1 MCGRWVAD
9 ARLAQRRRKVAAGS
23 TTSPP
28 PDHSGVYPPVGH
40 PQFPLTLSQGQFP
53 DSRRGH
59 PCSRQCLLKGC
70 ERWFLPHHFQARY
83 CSPACRMA
91 ARRWRRW
98 YACQR
103 YRATDHGKQ
112 RRRATGPTPPG
123 PPTAAVDSAPTA
135 PTNAPKRAR
144 STTGGRRCPAPDRSA
159 QPPSTPSAWAS
170 AQPKFRKILWSG
182 PATGQAATSFSP
194 DAAFPPAA
202 ILFLLLPPG
211 VTTRPAAGSPTP
223 QAATPRRSDRDAA
236 RHLRRHP
243 EQARYVVMY

>member
-1 MCGRWVAD
+1 VRRGIAD
-9 ARLAQRRRKVAAGS
+9 ARLARRRRKVAAGS

-53 DSRRGH
+53 DSPRGH

-70 ERWFLPHHFQARY
+70 ERWFLPHHFQERY

-112 RRRATGPTPPG
+112 RRRQQAQRRR
-123 PPTAAVDSAPTA
+123 D
-135 PTNAPKRAR
+135 RQRLR
-144 STTGGRRCPAPDRSA
+144 STLP
-159 QPPSTPSAWAS
+159 QPPP
-170 AQPKFRKILWSG
+170 
-182 PATGQAATSFSP
+182 
-194 DAAFPPAA
+194 
-202 ILFLLLPPG
+202 
-211 VTTRPAAGSPTP
+211 PTP
-223 QAATPRRSDRDAA
+223 QSEPAAPPLDAGAPPLTDPPTTTVNPLCVGQRPAEIPENSLVRPCDRPGCYVLFPLTPRSPQQQFCSCSCRQA
-236 RHLRRHP
+236 LRRVRQR
-243 EQARYVVMY
+243 EARFRKRRHRGGRARRPRLWAPP